1 MQNLKNMIL
10 FTPKK
15 EEIKETSKS
24 KKWVDKFIAEREFD
38 GIKKTTIQG
47 DVNRLKVFLNFIFN
61 RLEKNPEE
69 MTNAEFIKFF
79 NYLEKERKLSRNTQN
94 KYYNNLKVF
103 YKLMRLE
110 NFKDFKDESE
120 ERKRFT
126 SFEIKHYD
134 SLSTEILNMILT
146 EILETR
152 STTKIRDA
160 MIIRFLWDTGARI
173 SEALKLEY
181 GDSDLEK
188 GEFRLRNTKGKE
200 ERIVTCSNDTLTLVN
215 YCLKANLR
223 KEPKDKIFQTYKGE
237 PLQRNRVSDVFRNA
251 VKELKSQGR
260 IPENKRVVIHS
271 LRHGRA
277 VDLLDKGMPIDIVKE
292 YLGHKSLETTLY
304 YSHSKERQENML
316 KQIKKI
322 L

>member
-200 ERIVTCSNDTLTLVN
+200 ERIVTCSNDTLALVN

>member
-1 MQNLKNMIL
+1 MIL

-24 KKWVDKFIAEREFD
+24 KKWVDKFIGEREFD

-134 SLSTEILNMILT
+134 SLSTEILNMILN

-200 ERIVTCSNDTLTLVN
+200 ERIVTCSNDTLALVN

>member
-1 MQNLKNMIL
+1 MIL

-200 ERIVTCSNDTLTLVN
+200 ERIVTCSNDTLALVN

>member
-1 MQNLKNMIL
+1 MIL

-24 KKWVDKFIAEREFD
+24 KKWVDKFIGEREFD

-200 ERIVTCSNDTLTLVN
+200 ERIVTCSNDTLALVN